1 MQRGPMKRIPVESET
16 LAAVGYDVVGALLEV
31 EYKHGVVVQY
41 QGVRAGVYWD
51 LMRSDSLRAFDEFYA
66 ARLEHGTY
74 PRIAIE

>member
-1 MQRGPMKRIPVESET
+1 MQHRPMKRIPVESET
-16 LAAVGYDVVGALLEV
+16 LTAVGYDVVGALLEV
-31 EYKHGVVVQY
+31 EYRHGVVVQY

-51 LMRSDSLRAFDEFYA
+51 LMRTDSLRAFDEFYS

>member
-1 MQRGPMKRIPVESET
+1 MHRRPMKRIPVESET

-74 PRIAIE
+74 KRIPIE